1 MPGVAPEDLSDDEL
15 DRDVGHLHE
24 TRHATFLNGTADA
37 LTAHT
42 ERMLALE
49 AEFLR
54 RFPDRTAPD
63 PARVRPAENS
73 QER

>member
-15 DRDVGHLHE
+15 DCDVAHLHE
-24 TRHATFLNGTADA
+24 TRHDTFLNGTEDA

-49 AEFLR
+49 AEFTR
-54 RFPDRTAPD
+54 RFPDRTSPD
-63 PARVRPAENS
+63 PARVRPDND
-73 QER
+73 